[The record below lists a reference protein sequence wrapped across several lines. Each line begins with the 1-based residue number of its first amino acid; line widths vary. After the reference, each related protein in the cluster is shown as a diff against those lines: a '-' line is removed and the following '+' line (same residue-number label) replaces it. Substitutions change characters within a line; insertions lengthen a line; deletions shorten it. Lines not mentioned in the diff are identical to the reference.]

1 MAETAQMKV
10 SDEVAIRIDNMNKW
24 YGAFHVLRDINLTV
38 HRGERI
44 VICGP
49 SGSGK
54 STQVPQYL
62 LEDMCA
68 SGRGGECSIV
78 VTQPR
83 RIAAIALA
91 ERVATERG
99 GGKAGGGPPS
109 HSGKLLHTE
118 PRFRDVVKKDSHVT
132 PAPGSYR
139 PRYTLTESRHN
150 I

>member
-1 MAETAQMKV
+1 MDAQPVISWVGVQAEALPV
-10 SDEVAIRIDNMNKW
+10 LSDASVGSSEEET
-24 YGAFHVLRDINLTV
+24 HSLL
-38 HRGERI
+38 
-44 VICGP
+44 GP
-49 SGSGK
+49 GK
-54 STQVPQYL
+54 YAPEQCRPGT
-62 LEDMCA
+62 
-68 SGRGGECSIV
+68 
-78 VTQPR
+78 
-83 RIAAIALA
+83 
-91 ERVATERG
+91 